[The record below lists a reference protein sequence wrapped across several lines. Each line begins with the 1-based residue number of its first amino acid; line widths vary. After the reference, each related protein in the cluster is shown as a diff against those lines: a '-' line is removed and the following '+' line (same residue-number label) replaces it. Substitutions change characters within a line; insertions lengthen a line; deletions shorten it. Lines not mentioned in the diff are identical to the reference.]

1 MADPGPRS
9 GADVTQRNGRVA
21 KELGQD
27 VSFKVLMIGDS
38 SVGKTATLGRFTEDN
53 FPHSFISTVGRLGEE
68 EGEGR
73 GLQCAVTAAANASD
87 VDPTYCTPPTAVH
100 PCLLCDHHWLVAC
113 SEP

>member
-53 FPHSFISTVGRLGEE
+53 FPHSFISTVGRLGEG
-68 EGEGR
+68 EGEG
-73 GLQCAVTAAANASD
+73 GGVAVCCDCSSECKRCGSHVLHAAHCGASMS
-87 VDPTYCTPPTAVH
+87 AV
-100 PCLLCDHHWLVAC
+100 
-113 SEP
+113 